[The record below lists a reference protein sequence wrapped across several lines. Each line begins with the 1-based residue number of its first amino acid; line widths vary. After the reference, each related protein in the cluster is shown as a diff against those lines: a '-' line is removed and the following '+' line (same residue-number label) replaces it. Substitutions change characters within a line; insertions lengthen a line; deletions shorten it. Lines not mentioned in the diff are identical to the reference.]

1 MAIRAAEMIFLLLLS
16 SASKLAIG
24 VPNWPLRLRC
34 RSMGLSIM
42 GVDLIVYLDLSPQPP
57 LSIPFF
63 PSWLVCRSLKHPPVM
78 GTTSIVFPS
87 QNEVLFRTLT
97 SLAIFFSLSIMSFC
111 FAHRS
116 LEIGLFTKRGLRSLT
131 FPRILLM
138 TLLIWSWSF
147 ILCCGI
153 LIQGVGI
160 SLNARVCDA
169 VVLTCLFLYFTSKG
183 ILYMI
188 LIERVYI
195 VWPHRGTRRS
205 STVFKF
211 CVVVLIGFFV
221 ILFVGLNTRRTFIR
235 DDLQC
240 EIGLDRVTTIV
251 AAVYD
256 SCACLAL
263 AGLFL
268 WPLYKHANLSPALR
282 RVAIRTITATSC
294 CLSMTLVNLALLAR
308 GHELGWTCLLIC
320 CLDICGNTLVMFWL
334 TRPASKYQSSVDN
347 SVPSH
352 TPANGNNQTFPSAG
366 SCSKSSPLRMTHL
379 EERIAIDNALFH
391 APRRIDRT
399 WKPKWTWSLS
409 SDAHGERRP
418 STPGGVLGKFWSPR
432 RPSDTGEG
440 PTTSFARPRENEGE
454 KTPSSTNYKSEA
466 TLCSLNVMV
475 SVRTNNDALEDVEQ
489 LYECEDQMQE
499 TTNDFYHAI

>member
-1 MAIRAAEMIFLLLLS
+1 MSLDFL
-16 SASKLAIG
+16 
-24 VPNWPLRLRC
+24 V
-34 RSMGLSIM
+34 
-42 GVDLIVYLDLSPQPP
+42 
-57 LSIPFF
+57 
-63 PSWLVCRSLKHPPVM
+63 SL
-78 GTTSIVFPS
+78 
-87 QNEVLFRTLT
+87 LT
-97 SLAIFFSLSIMSFC
+97 S
-111 FAHRS
+111 
-116 LEIGLFTKRGLRSLT
+116 GLF
-131 FPRILLM
+131 PR
-138 TLLIWSWSF
+138 
-147 ILCCGI
+147 
-153 LIQGVGI
+153 
-160 SLNARVCDA
+160 R
-169 VVLTCLFLYFTSKG
+169 
-183 ILYMI
+183 
-188 LIERVYI
+188 
-195 VWPHRGTRRS
+195 
-205 STVFKF
+205 
-211 CVVVLIGFFV
+211 
-221 ILFVGLNTRRTFIR
+221 
-235 DDLQC
+235 
-240 EIGLDRVTTIV
+240 
-251 AAVYD
+251 
-256 SCACLAL
+256 
-263 AGLFL
+263 
-268 WPLYKHANLSPALR
+268 
-282 RVAIRTITATSC
+282 ATSC

-334 TRPASKYQSSVDN
+334 TRPVSKYQSSVDN

-352 TPANGNNQTFPSAG
+352 TPANGNSPCRLCGAVDSSCANTNSSRAGKVQTAPSSNTPLERTIVNDRPVLKEIATVPAIPYANTKENVERSLQSFHHFSFQPLRSPRALEEGTIVKPETPHASNVNAECNFTSQGVVSWLPEPVSPLTDQTFPSAG